1 MWVSGLQL
9 GERMYKRA
17 SHLRVKETA
26 EDVYLKLKKTVPATA
41 KIQVNLQEKSLHDF
55 LFGQAT
61 VIGVK

>member
-9 GERMYKRA
+9 AERMYKLS

-26 EDVYLKLKKTVPATA
+26 EDVYLKLKKTLPATA
-41 KIQVNLQEKSLHDF
+41 KTQVNLQGKSLHDF

-61 VIGVK
+61 VVGVK